1 MNNTQQKHI
10 IVVLGMHR
18 SGTSVITRSLKVLGV
33 ELGERLIAGIPEN
46 NEKGFYEDAEINAF
60 DNELLQELGHDWH
73 TLTPV
78 LPNELATPAVGE
90 FKLRAVEILR
100 NKLSTTN
107 CFGLKDPRIPR
118 LLPFW
123 QDVFAHLQVRVSY
136 VIACRNPMS
145 VARSLAKRDGFD
157 LEKGYY
163 LWLEH
168 MLQSLAQTANQS
180 RLVVD
185 YDRLMED
192 PADQLQRIAQNLG
205 LTFDPESPEFAEYHT
220 QFLEDSL
227 RHTRYRMEDLY
238 LDKSIPPIVIE
249 LYKTLVELATDAVQ
263 FEHREVVSLLRR
275 VNEQFHENYPALRY
289 MQACEERSA
298 LLAHQAIDLDAKI
311 AALTQTV
318 SERENELVQLRVTVE
333 AQGHALAECDGQI
346 ADLSQAVS
354 ARDER
359 LIELERT
366 VTELEDGI
374 AALLQAMSDDE
385 EEIHNLMR
393 TMRDL
398 AGKEGPYVSLVQA
411 VIERNHQICKLRG
424 SIQEREAHIALLS
437 QSLSALQ
444 GQLETLA
451 LEVSKRD
458 REIAELHVAV
468 ASRDEQTVGLTQTL
482 VRRDEQIM
490 ALTQAAV
497 ERERQIAELK
507 QQLLAINDQVNTIL
521 ASNSWRLT
529 KPFRAIRRNLVDRSY
544 WFVRRVISDSAR
556 WIWQHLP
563 LSIQRKQKLKTTLF
577 RRLPF
582 VFGWTQAYRSWK
594 SFGADEVI
602 ESCLPGQDALRGDEA
617 VRNEFVPLFKGQPLV
632 DKPVKLICFY
642 LPQFHATPENDAWW
656 GEGFTEWTNVRP
668 AEPQFVGHYQPHIP
682 GELGYYNLLDPAVM
696 RRQVELAKLYGIGG
710 FCFYFYWFGG
720 KRLLETP
727 IEKYLSDE
735 GLDLPFCLCWAN
747 ENWTRRWDGLDS
759 EILIA
764 QEHSPEDDI
773 AFIRHVARYMRD
785 PRYIRIDGKPL
796 LLVYRPS
803 LLPSAIDTAQRWRT
817 WCRNEGI
824 GEIYLAYT
832 QSFESADPSEYGFDA
847 AVEFPPNNSSVPN
860 ITERVIP
867 MSDDFACNV
876 YDWEAFVER
885 SRVYKKPAYKLFR
898 GVCPSWDNTARRKN
912 HGTILLNSN
921 PRGYQEWLYNAISDT
936 CKRFSNLDERLIFIN
951 AWNEWAEGAHLEPD
965 RRYGYAYLEASR
977 MALVRYAL
985 FDNRARDMRRPI
997 AIIIHAF
1004 YADIF
1009 DEILCYLRKITEIP
1023 FKVYVTCHHEI
1034 SEYCRAC
1041 LMAGNYDFSLLTVT
1055 NRGRDVLPFLKIMP
1069 EVAKGGH
1076 EILVKV
1082 HTKRSPHR
1090 QDGDVW
1096 RRDLL
1101 DKLLTESALSD
1112 AIRHF
1117 QQFPDTGILGPA
1129 GHVVPMSCYWGSNA
1143 LNTLYIAERLGVDE
1157 RLLQEFNFVAGTM
1170 FFARITAMLPLM
1182 NLAIDEEAFEQ
1193 EDGQTDGT
1201 MAHAFE
1207 RIMPV
1212 SAWAAGLSTRAQ
1224 LGIDADSYE
1233 YSFARRTGT

>member
-289 MQACEERSA
+289 MQACDERA
-298 LLAHQAIDLDAKI
+298 
-311 AALTQTV
+311 AALAQQV
-318 SERENELVQLRVTVE
+318 AERDR
-333 AQGHALAECDGQI
+333 QI
-346 ADLSQAVS
+346 ADLS
-354 ARDER
+354 
-359 LIELERT
+359 
-366 VTELEDGI
+366 
-374 AALLQAMSDDE
+374 
-385 EEIHNLMR
+385 
-393 TMRDL
+393 
-398 AGKEGPYVSLVQA
+398 
-411 VIERNHQICKLRG
+411 
-424 SIQEREAHIALLS
+424 
-437 QSLSALQ
+437 
-444 GQLETLA
+444 
-451 LEVSKRD
+451 
-458 REIAELHVAV
+458 
-468 ASRDEQTVGLTQTL
+468 
-482 VRRDEQIM
+482 
-490 ALTQAAV
+490 QAAV

-544 WFVRRVISDSAR
+544 RFVRRVISDSTR
-556 WIWQHLP
+556 WIWRNLP
-563 LSIQRKQKLKTTLF
+563 LSVQKKQRLKSALF

-594 SFGADEVI
+594 SFGADE
-602 ESCLPGQDALRGDEA
+602 

-642 LPQFHATPENDAWW
+642 LPQFHAIPENDAWW
-656 GEGFTEWTNVRP
+656 GEGFTEWTNVRS

-985 FDNRARDMRRPI
+985 LDNRARDMRRPI

-1182 NLAIDEEAFEQ
+1182 NLAIDEEAFEH